1 MSRTW
6 LKLLAALF
14 AFALV
19 AAACGDSDDGEN
31 TEATAALEAAE
42 QARADAEAA
51 AEAAQAELDDANS
64 RADDAEAAAAD
75 ANAAAEQAAA
85 DAEAAANAAAED
97 AADALPYEGEI
108 VRITG
113 PERSPEEW
121 GSIEAAMDIFE
132 EATGAT
138 IIYTGSADWEAEIN
152 VQLAAGNPPDISIF
166 PQPGKLADF
175 ARDGLVLEVPGDT
188 VTAVIANWN
197 DAAMGFGLV
206 DGVQFGVPNK
216 NDLKS
221 LVWYQPEVFAAN
233 SYEIPETWDELLA
246 LTDQMI
252 ADGNTPWCV
261 GIESG
266 QATGWVF
273 TDWTE
278 DLMLRFAGP
287 DAYDQWVTND
297 LPFSDETVTDIF
309 QQILDLWNTEGAVF
323 AGGGSIS
330 STHHSSD
337 NAEGLV
343 NGDCAMVRQASFF
356 SGFLPEGTSDSVDV
370 FYFPSV
376 DENRPVLGAGT
387 LAGAFIDREV
397 VWAVMEFFGS
407 PEYANARQAA
417 QKEAKGGDGQLSGFN
432 SANLNADREL
442 WEPLEQSFIEIMQTA
457 AVLRFDGSDL
467 MPADVGAGTFWTE
480 ATAMVNGEKTPAE
493 AAATID
499 ASWPTE

>member
-1 MSRTW
+1 MRSSW
-6 LKLLAALF
+6 MKLLAALM
-14 AFALV
+14 AFAMI
-19 AAACGDSDDGEN
+19 AAACGDDDDGGN
-31 TEATAALEAAE
+31 VAAGLEDAQAAQAAAE
-42 QARADAEAA
+42 EAQAE
-51 AEAAQAELDDANS
+51 AEAAQAEAEQRAADAE
-64 RADDAEAAAAD
+64 EAAAMA
-75 ANAAAEQAAA
+75 AEEAEAAAEQAASGGGDTDDRPFA
-85 DAEAAANAAAED
+85 
-97 AADALPYEGEI
+97 GEI

-121 GSIEAAMDIFE
+121 GSIEAAMDLFE
-132 EATGAT
+132 EQTGMT

-175 ARDGLVLEVPGDT
+175 ARDGLVLPLPDGT
-188 VTAVIANWN
+188 TAVVAENWN

-221 LVWYQPEVFAAN
+221 LVWYKPAVFEAN
-233 SYEIPETWDELLA
+233 GYDIPGTWDELLA
-246 LTDQMI
+246 LTDTMI

-278 DLMLRFAGP
+278 DLMLRFEGP

-297 LPFSDETVTDIF
+297 LPFSDERVTAIF
-309 QQILDLWNTEGAVF
+309 DEILSLWNTPGAVF

-330 STHHSSD
+330 TTHHSSD
-337 NAEGLV
+337 NAEGLIAD
-343 NGDCAMVRQASFF
+343 DCAMVRQASFF
-356 SGFLPEGTSDSVDV
+356 SGFLPEGTSDQVDV
-370 FYFPSV
+370 FYFPSI

-387 LAGAFIDREV
+387 LAGAFIDRPA
-397 VWAVMEFFGS
+397 VWAVMEYFGS

-417 QKEAKGGDGQLSGFN
+417 QKEAQGGDGQLSGFN

-442 WEPLEQSFIEIMQTA
+442 WEPLEQSFIEILQTA

-480 ATAMVNGEKTPAE
+480 ATSMVNGEKDSAAAAE
-493 AAATID
+493 AID